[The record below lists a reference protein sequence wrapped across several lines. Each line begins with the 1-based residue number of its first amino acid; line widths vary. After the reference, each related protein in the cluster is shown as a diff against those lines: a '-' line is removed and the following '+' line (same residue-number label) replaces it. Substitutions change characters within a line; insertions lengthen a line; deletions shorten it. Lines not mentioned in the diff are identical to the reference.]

1 MILVVIWKCYFEDGN
16 AATAMEEA
24 EKKGCQ
30 GCRRDVKGL
39 QWMGSN
45 LEIKRQIK

>member
-24 EKKGCQ
+24 EKK
-30 GCRRDVKGL
+30 DVKDAAAT
-39 QWMGSN
+39 
-45 LEIKRQIK
+45 